1 MDEIKIDEILE
12 EMWIGREAGSPI
24 GDKLHCS
31 GEKIREGDILE
42 MQNLGYILKD
52 KEGILFSEKGESRAN
67 QIIRGHRLAERLMS
81 DVLAL
86 PPAAMENSACNF
98 EHLIHHELADAI
110 CTLLGHPKE
119 CPHGRPIPA
128 GDCCLQAS
136 SKLESVVIP
145 FSSLL
150 AGSRAKIVYIT
161 STHYPRLDKL
171 ASLGIIPG
179 SAVTMH
185 QTIPCCIIQI
195 GHTQVALDKEI
206 LKDIYVRRTS

>member
-12 EMWIGREAGSPI
+12 EIWIEKEAGSVI
-24 GDKLHCS
+24 GDKLHSS
-31 GEKIREGDILE
+31 GGEVKEEGILE
-42 MQNLGYILKD
+42 IQNLGYIVND
-52 KEGILFSEKGESRAN
+52 KEGILFTEKGESRAK

-86 PPAAMENSACNF
+86 PPAAMESSACNF

-128 GDCCLQAS
+128 GGCCLRAS
-136 SKLESVVIP
+136 SKLESVVVP
-145 FSSLL
+145 LASLL

-185 QTIPCCIIQI
+185 QTMPSCIIQI
-195 GHTQVALDKEI
+195 GHTQVALDKQI